1 MFVGAVGN
9 QTDFGMILHFLSD
22 DKFSDYVV
30 GQFSEPEMH
39 SEFVLMSDS
48 ETTKYF
54 RNVDIVA
61 RVNPYKKGEMGQLL
75 DSLKDY
81 SAIILHGLFYP
92 WCETVLR
99 NVPDNVKV
107 VWSFWGG
114 DLFGRKD
121 LFKEYLAPRT
131 KFVFNLHETLNK
143 LKGKKNSVDYEL
155 PMDLFRRIDFFNT
168 DMQKEWEFAKQYCH
182 NPLMQYHWYNYYSIE
197 ETLGE
202 LRGRQLC
209 GDNIIIGNSAT
220 IECNYFDI
228 VGRVE
233 KSSIKGRNVIAP
245 LSYGSPWVKN
255 LVLKYGMFR
264 FGKSFKPLVRLIPL
278 DEYNEMLL
286 SCSIMIQPHYRS
298 QAQGNI
304 ITGLWLGMRVY
315 LSERSCAYSYFK
327 GLGAAV
333 FSIEK
338 DLKRGNHEAFSK
350 LPQTDV
356 EKNRKVLLHW
366 YGKDAM
372 YRKNLD
378 LVKLISQ

>member
-1 MFVGAVGN
+1 
-9 QTDFGMILHFLSD
+9 MILHFLSD